1 MGRKALSPED
11 AISRINAAQPTATFL
26 RFEGE
31 GPLSRQ
37 MAVRSCGV
45 CHHEW
50 PALVAN
56 ILKLGSGCPVCAKR
70 ENARARAFAKI
81 DPRVAGFVYRI
92 DSACGLYSKVGFT
105 QNLRKRL
112 TDMEGRVPFKLG
124 GRIKVLF
131 KGNARVAC
139 ELEHRLKLGAKS
151 ARFSGFDGASE
162 WLLAESLDKIVLDEY
177 LVEVYN
183 RAPAR
188 YLI

>member
-11 AISRINAAQPTATFL
+11 AISRINAAQLTATFL

-50 PALVAN
+50 SALVAN

-105 QNLRKRL
+105 QNLLKRL
-112 TDMEGRVPFKLG
+112 SDVECRVPFKLG
-124 GRIKVLF
+124 NRMHVIKEGSPFAMFEYEKELILT
-131 KGNARVAC
+131 VA
-139 ELEHRLKLGAKS
+139 S
-151 ARFSGFDGASE
+151 AGFSGFSGATE
-162 WLLAESLDKIVLDEY
+162 WLLSEDLDKKLLD
-177 LVEVYN
+177 
-183 RAPAR
+183 R
-188 YLI
+188 